1 MAFSIVDLT
10 SDRADLIEQ
19 AAMLLRDAFRQ
30 RTEDW
35 QDLDSTREEV
45 LASLAP
51 EKISRVL
58 VDDAGA
64 VLGWIG
70 GLPTYGGRVWELHP
84 IVVAASHRRQGIGR
98 ALVQDLERLVARRGA
113 LTLVAGSDDENHETS
128 LSGIDLYLDIPGS
141 IRDIKNLRGH
151 PYEFY
156 LRLGFRV
163 TGVVPDA
170 NGRGKPDIL
179 LAKRIGDAS
188 RIADCGLRPADFAI
202 DDC

>member
-1 MAFSIVDLT
+1 MAFPIIDL
-10 SDRADLIEQ
+10 RADAGELIDH
-19 AAMLLRDAFRQ
+19 AALLLLDAFRN

-35 QDLDSTREEV
+35 QDLESARQAV

-51 EKISRVL
+51 DQISRVL
-58 VDDAGA
+58 LHDSGK

-70 GLPTYGGRVWELHP
+70 GIPKYGGRVWELHP

-98 ALVQDLERLVARRGA
+98 ALVQDLERLVEPRGA
-113 LTLVAGSDDENHETS
+113 LTLWLGSDDENDETS
-128 LSGIDLYLDIPGS
+128 LSGIDLYSDVPGA
-141 IRDIKNLRGH
+141 IRNLKKLRGQY

-170 NGRGKPDIL
+170 NGRGRPDIFF
-179 LAKRIGDAS
+179 AKRLGA
-188 RIADCGLRPADFAI
+188 
-202 DDC
+202 